1 MTDIGSRLEIEIE
14 DQNFRF
20 NAKEPPTHE
29 AAMTLLGAKR
39 IGDNV
44 IIERSRPTATL
55 VFERT
60 GSILV
65 HGLARAEVAKL
76 AVRESLLQLGLPEE
90 GLSMESG
97 SVLAKFT
104 SGRAVISSV
113 ATTRLSEASI
123 NEDIG
128 AVEIAATRFGGVILI
143 FPSGKGL
150 AIGMRSRRIAELA
163 IETYLEILEQEGALA

>member
-1 MTDIGSRLEIEIE
+1 
-14 DQNFRF
+14 
-20 NAKEPPTHE
+20 
-29 AAMTLLGAKR
+29 
-39 IGDNV
+39 
-44 IIERSRPTATL
+44 
-55 VFERT
+55 
-60 GSILV
+60 
-65 HGLARAEVAKL
+65 
-76 AVRESLLQLGLPEE
+76 
-90 GLSMESG
+90 MESG
-97 SVLAKFT
+97 SVLARFT

-163 IETYLEILEQEGALA
+163 IETYLDILEQEGALA

>member
-1 MTDIGSRLEIEIE
+1 
-14 DQNFRF
+14 
-20 NAKEPPTHE
+20 
-29 AAMTLLGAKR
+29 MTLLGAKR
-39 IGDNV
+39 IGDIV
-44 IIERSRPTATL
+44 IIERSKPTATL
-55 VFERT
+55 VFEQT

-97 SVLAKFT
+97 PVLARFT